1 MKATVRAVH
10 SDAVAAAAAHSVV
23 AVTAEASAVVRQQ
36 AEAVAVALWEAEA
49 AHAEDDEKV
58 KEYMDKV
65 QSLMQ
70 MSKDMIR
77 GNA

>member
-10 SDAVAAAAAHSVV
+10 SDAVAAVATAAHSVV
-23 AVTAEASAVVRQQ
+23 AVIAEASAVVRQQ

-58 KEYMDKV
+58 MDTI
-65 QSLMQ
+65 L
-70 MSKDMIR
+70 KD
-77 GNA
+77 

>member
-10 SDAVAAAAAHSVV
+10 SDAVTAAATAVHSVVAATAAHSVV

-58 KEYMDKV
+58 MDTI
-65 QSLMQ
+65 L
-70 MSKDMIR
+70 KD
-77 GNA
+77 